1 MLSVFNFYDGCSWDH
16 PNVSLPPKKHSAPT
30 PQHKVAIEKKIVL
43 ACVFCPASEGWISDL
58 QK

>member
-1 MLSVFNFYDGCSWDH
+1 MTDAAGTD

-30 PQHKVAIEKKIVL
+30 PQHKVATEKKIVL